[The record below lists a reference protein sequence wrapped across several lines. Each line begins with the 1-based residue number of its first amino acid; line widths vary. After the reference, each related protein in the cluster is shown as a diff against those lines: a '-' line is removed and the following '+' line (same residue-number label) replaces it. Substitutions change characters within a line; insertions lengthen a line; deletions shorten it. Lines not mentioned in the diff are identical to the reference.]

1 MYCPRC
7 GTPNEPGHRYC
18 SACGTALSQE
28 DSPAGGRSAR
38 ERLSNLVG
46 TTRRTRA
53 ISAATALAVVAAI
66 AAFIALDPDDG
77 EIPRDDYTLAAERI
91 CLNAKR
97 EIYAAGQRFRAG
109 GSEGGASAF
118 ARDLLPAVSSW
129 RLRFSEL
136 EVPADRSDQ
145 AAQLATALRE
155 VELRIAGLARAAETA
170 DPERVVASAGARADE
185 ASTKVEEAVSSLG
198 LEECASVLLGVVPD
212 EG

>member
-1 MYCPRC
+1 VYCPRC
-7 GTPNEPGHRYC
+7 GTPNEAGDRYC

-38 ERLSNLVG
+38 ERLGNLVG
-46 TTRRTRA
+46 TTRRARA
-53 ISAATALAVVAAI
+53 ISTATALAVVVAI
-66 AAFIALDPDDG
+66 VAFIALDPDDG
-77 EIPRDDYTLAAERI
+77 IPRDDYTLAAERI

-97 EIYAAGQRFRAG
+97 EIYATGQRFRAG

-129 RLRFSEL
+129 RLRFAKL
-136 EVPADRSDQ
+136 EEPADRSDE
-145 AAQLATALRE
+145 AAQLATALGE
-155 VELRIAGLARAAETA
+155 VERRIAKLARAAETS

-198 LEECASVLLGVVPD
+198 LDECASVLLGVVPD
-212 EG
+212 EN